1 MFVVCK
7 FLKMLAKKEQKLI
20 KVQSRAL
27 TMCNKRQQRLRHANC
42 LWAAAAAATHHEQ
55 KEEPTWWSI
64 KRRGAR
70 TGAGTEATW
79 SRKFPRK
86 LERKQDSPTAQC
98 TSFPS

>member
-7 FLKMLAKKEQKLI
+7 FLKLWQKKEQKLI
-20 KVQSRAL
+20 KVQSLAL

-42 LWAAAAAATHHEQ
+42 LWAAAAATQHEQ
-55 KEEPTWWSI
+55 KEEATWWSI
-64 KRRGAR
+64 KRRGAQ
-70 TGAGTEATW
+70 TGAGTEATS